1 MSIKTPQAYPFRC
14 VDLPLTIIVKCLCLI
29 VNSILLPT
37 LQAVLSY
44 TCAILFRPPRPF
56 PLDLSFWNLMSPLV
70 RMSFLRELGFYPQ
83 KTCYVCLFFQPFL
96 VFLLYFLMPFLV
108 CLSLCSLMLFFLTPN
123 PFFIPLWTSNTGLCL
138 KRQWFPF
145 PLQ

>member
-29 VNSILLPT
+29 VNAILLPT

-56 PLDLSFWNLMSPLV
+56 QLDLSFWNLMSPLV
-70 RMSFLRELGFYPQ
+70 RISFLLELGFYPQ

-96 VFLLYFLMPFLV
+96 IFLLYFL
-108 CLSLCSLMLFFLTPN
+108 CISLYAFPCVLWCFFFLTPN